1 MEALVFFG
9 VTFGFL
15 ALVDVIVGIPTYA
28 KEHQRTNKMH
38 NEFVEKFS

>member
-9 VTFGFL
+9 VAVGC
-15 ALVDVIVGIPTYA
+15 LVLVAAIVGIPTYM
-28 KEHQRTNKMH
+28 KEKQRTNKMY

>member
-9 VTFGFL
+9 VTFGCL
-15 ALVDVIVGIPTYA
+15 ALIVAFVGIPTYV